1 MPYRQNIL
9 GINLIMNT
17 MHRNKNITVL
27 SHIFVWLTLF
37 CMPYLLSYGQE
48 QELDRIKAHFWI
60 PLFFSAIIFY
70 FNYFVLVDRLLFP
83 KKMLQF
89 VVVNTGLVIFF
100 LFLKEYIEDH
110 FFQEIAIVRLEKSGR
125 TEPPFKMAIYI
136 QILSYMAPL
145 FFSVAIKSTKRYLK
159 TEAERK
165 EAINVKLK
173 SELQHLH
180 YQLQPHFFFNSLN
193 NIYAMVDISP
203 DQAKTS
209 IHSLSKLMRYM
220 LYETD
225 VESIL
230 LSKEIDFM
238 KKYIDL
244 MKLRVSDKTVVN
256 YSFPIQET
264 GVKIAPL
271 LFISLIENAFKHGV
285 SASKDSLITI
295 DMTYEEDTVKFII
308 ENDNFPKHTNDKSGS
323 GIGLQNLVK
332 RLELL
337 YPQKHKFKTAL
348 NNNRFSVHLDIEM
361 N

>member
-1 MPYRQNIL
+1 
-9 GINLIMNT
+9 
-17 MHRNKNITVL
+17 MHKNKNITIL
-27 SHIFVWLTLF
+27 SHLLVWLMLLS
-37 CMPYLLSYGQE
+37 MPYLLSYGQE
-48 QELDRIKAHFWI
+48 QDMYRLIAHFWI
-60 PLFFSAIIFY
+60 PLVFSAIIFY
-70 FNYFVLVDRLLFP
+70 SNYFIIIDRFLFS
-83 KKMLQF
+83 KKMVLF
-89 VVVNTGLVIFF
+89 ITINVIMIGCAI
-100 LFLKEYIEDH
+100 FLKEFIETIY
-110 FFQEIAIVRLEKSGR
+110 FQDLISKGSEEESKR
-125 TEPPFKMAIYI
+125 PPFEIFLYI
-136 QILSYMAPL
+136 QLLMYMAPL
-145 FFSVAIKSTKRYLK
+145 LFSIAVKTTKRWVR

-165 EAINVKLK
+165 EATNFKLQ

-220 LYETD
+220 LYETN

-256 YSFPIQET
+256 YSFPVKET
-264 GVKIAPL
+264 GIKIAPL

-285 SASKDSLITI
+285 SASKESLISI
-295 DMTYEEDTVKFII
+295 DMTCNDNTVTFNI
-308 ENDNFPKHTNDKSGS
+308 ENDNFPKLNEDKSGS

-337 YPQKHKFKTAL
+337 YPEKHEFKTRLKAD
-348 NNNRFSVHLDIEM
+348 RFSVHLDIETS
-361 N
+361 